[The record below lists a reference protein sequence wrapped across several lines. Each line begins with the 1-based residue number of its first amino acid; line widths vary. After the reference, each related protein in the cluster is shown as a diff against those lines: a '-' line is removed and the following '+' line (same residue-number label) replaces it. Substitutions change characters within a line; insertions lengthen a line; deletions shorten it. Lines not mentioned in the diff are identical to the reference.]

1 MKRLAILSCLFLVSA
16 CLLVFSSTTAGAQD
30 AKPHSAITPTPRAGG
45 WMNRHKSYNARIAKG
60 SADLLF
66 IGDSITQAWESVG
79 RRVWIKHYGKRNAV
93 NLGISG
99 DRTEHVLWRLDNGN
113 IKGISPKAAVIMIG
127 TNNTGRNPNTPSQI
141 VDGITA
147 IVAKLRK
154 KLPEMKIL
162 LLGIFPRGQAFNSQR
177 GVITQVNQT
186 IRKLHDGKHVHY
198 LAIGHHFLEANGSL
212 DRKIMPDFL
221 HLSPRGYEIWASSI
235 EGKLKELLG
244 G

>member
-1 MKRLAILSCLFLVSA
+1 MKPMAIFCGLLLLSSV
-16 CLLVFSSTTAGAQD
+16 LLSSCATDLGAQD
-30 AKPHSAITPTPRAGG
+30 TKPHSAITPTSRGGG
-45 WMNRHKSYNARIAKG
+45 WLKRHNNYNARVAKG
-60 SADLLF
+60 SVDLIF

-79 RRVWIKHYGKRNAV
+79 RRVWKKYYGERNAV

-99 DRTEHVLWRLDNGN
+99 DRTENVLWRLDNGN
-113 IKGISPKAAVIMIG
+113 IKGITPKTAVIMIG
-127 TNNTGRNPNTPSQI
+127 TNNTGRNPNTPSEI

-147 IVAKLRK
+147 IISKLRK
-154 KLPEMKIL
+154 KLPNMKIL
-162 LLGIFPRGQAFNSQR
+162 LLDIFPRGQAFNNQR
-177 GVITQVNQT
+177 GNIAQVNQT
-186 IRKLHDGKHVHY
+186 VRKLHDGKHVHY

-244 G
+244 E

>member
-1 MKRLAILSCLFLVSA
+1 MKPMAIFCGLFL
-16 CLLVFSSTTAGAQD
+16 LSSTLPISSAARLGAQET
-30 AKPHSAITPTPRAGG
+30 KPHSAITPAPRGGG
-45 WMNRHKSYNARIAKG
+45 WMKRHNSFNARVAKG
-60 SADLLF
+60 SVDLIF
-66 IGDSITQAWESVG
+66 IGDSITQAWESNG
-79 RRVWIKHYGKRNAV
+79 RTAWKKYYGDRNAV

-113 IKGISPKAAVIMIG
+113 IKGISPKVAVIMIG
-127 TNNTGRNPNTPSQI
+127 TNNSGRNRNTPSQI

-147 IVAKLRK
+147 IIAKLRK
-154 KLPEMKIL
+154 ELPDMKIL
-162 LLGIFPRGQAFNSQR
+162 LLDIFPRGQSFNAQR
-177 GVITQVNQT
+177 GDITQVNQT
-186 IRKLHDGKHVHY
+186 VRKLHDGKHVHY

-244 G
+244 E